1 MQSYYAF
8 LALDLAND
16 RARDARE
23 HRRSALVAAGAPE
36 RPSFA
41 RRALAHGLAAVSRW
55 SAAAVR
61 QLDDAVADDL
71 RRAVAPGK

>member
-16 RARDARE
+16 RARDARD
-23 HRRSALVAAGAPE
+23 HRRAALVAAGAPE

-41 RRALAHGLAAVSRW
+41 RRALARGLETRS
-55 SAAAVR
+55 VR
-61 QLDDAVADDL
+61 AG
-71 RRAVAPGK
+71 RRLTGFAES